1 MVKFGLTLSIY
12 CGLPILKDKMPLS
25 CYDIQVNK
33 AIYTHKQM
41 KAFAVA
47 LLGLAV
53 TAPAMAGPYVST
65 KSEFKGD
72 EVGYSK
78 TVHQAR
84 FGYGTKLSNGI
95 KPYAEIGA
103 GLSADDGVEV
113 FDGDSFTVAE
123 VGASIPITESFSAK
137 AKFEHKWGEDD
148 ARDWKFEVGTKYK
161 F

>member
-1 MVKFGLTLSIY
+1 
-12 CGLPILKDKMPLS
+12 
-25 CYDIQVNK
+25 
-33 AIYTHKQM
+33 M

-53 TAPAMAGPYVST
+53 TAPAISYVST

-72 EVGYSK
+72 EEGYSK

-84 FGYGTKLSNGI
+84 IGYGTKLESGI
-95 KPYAEIGA
+95 KPYIEVGG
-103 GLSADDGVEV
+103 GLSAKDGVEV

-123 VGASIPITESFSAK
+123 VGATIPITESYSAK
-137 AKFEHKWGEDD
+137 AKFEHKWGQSD
-148 ARDWKFEVGTKYK
+148 ARDWKFEVSTKYK

>member
-1 MVKFGLTLSIY
+1 
-12 CGLPILKDKMPLS
+12 
-25 CYDIQVNK
+25 
-33 AIYTHKQM
+33 M
-41 KAFAVA
+41 KTQA
-47 LLGLAV
+47 LAALALCALA
-53 TAPAMAGPYVST
+53 TPAMAGPYVST

-72 EVGYSK
+72 EEGYSK

-84 FGYGTKLSNGI
+84 LGYGWKLENGI
-95 KPYAEIGA
+95 KPYAELGG
-103 GLSADDGVEV
+103 GLSAADGVEV
-113 FDGDSFTVAE
+113 FDGDRFTVGE

>member
-1 MVKFGLTLSIY
+1 
-12 CGLPILKDKMPLS
+12 
-25 CYDIQVNK
+25 
-33 AIYTHKQM
+33 M
-41 KAFAVA
+41 KTQA
-47 LLGLAV
+47 LAALALCALA
-53 TAPAMAGPYVST
+53 TPAMAGPYVST

-72 EVGYSK
+72 EEGYSK

-84 FGYGTKLSNGI
+84 VGYATKLSNGI
-95 KPYAEIGA
+95 KPYAELGA
-103 GLSADDGVEV
+103 GLSAADGVEV
-113 FDGDSFTVAE
+113 FDGDRFTVAE

>member
-1 MVKFGLTLSIY
+1 
-12 CGLPILKDKMPLS
+12 
-25 CYDIQVNK
+25 
-33 AIYTHKQM
+33 M
-41 KAFAVA
+41 KALAVA

-72 EVGYSK
+72 EDGYSK

-84 FGYGTKLSNGI
+84 VGYATKLDNGI
-95 KPYAEIGA
+95 KPYAELGA
-103 GLSADDGVEV
+103 GVSAADGVEV
-113 FDGDSFTVAE
+113 FDGSKFTVAE

>member
-1 MVKFGLTLSIY
+1 
-12 CGLPILKDKMPLS
+12 
-25 CYDIQVNK
+25 
-33 AIYTHKQM
+33 M

-72 EVGYSK
+72 EEGYAK

-84 FGYGTKLSNGI
+84 LGYGWKLESGI
-95 KPYAEIGA
+95 KPYVEVGG
-103 GLSADDGVEV
+103 GLSAADGVEV
-113 FDGDSFTVAE
+113 FDGDTFTVAE
-123 VGASIPITESFSAK
+123 VGAAIPITEKLSAK
-137 AKFEHKWGEDD
+137 AKFEHKWGQDE